1 MKGQTLQVRIAGGME
16 ETLPQQPHSA
26 TLIENMTVDRRT
38 QAFSSR
44 IGFEKYRPSAA
55 VKFAP
60 FTSLGRID
68 SLFVLNQTSGGG
80 RQSILFESGGT
91 LYLYYEVGQESVL
104 SALASRSIPTA
115 TESATVYVQFGD
127 RVIVTNGQ
135 DVPLIIRP
143 WPLGKSAAISP
154 SVVGQIVRP
163 LGWSG
168 APAVPEALRVQPIT
182 AAVGPS
188 GGTSANNYTG
198 SATTNWYPV
207 NPAAISLPSI
217 FGMGASTGAFS
228 NDYRFKVAFVSDTGS
243 VSPLSLEAEVGW
255 DIDTGE
261 AGYRYCPTLRIP
273 LGPRGTVARRVYCT
287 VNGGNQYYFVADV
300 RNNIEELFH
309 AARRSSSFS
318 VAAPG
323 PGESSIFPGRYAHV
337 CAVFKDCLFLDGG
350 RDEGNLLFYSAP
362 GLPDQ
367 FGAANYITLTGGG
380 GAITGLYSHYNN
392 LIIFRENSIDVLT
405 GTYPSFTVQTVTK
418 QVSCRSPQSLDA
430 VPGLGVVFLAQDGI
444 YVLTGGLDG
453 GAVFQV
459 VPIGAP
465 IQKQTVRL
473 TKECAARSVG
483 RYSPQERAYHLY
495 IPVDGDDRPG
505 LGCVY
510 HLEKKGWSIRVGFPV
525 GCIDRTY
532 NGTLIFGH
540 HTGVEA
546 GADSPAGLFAVT
558 ATRALGGT
566 IVADA
571 YSVGSPP
578 TTIYESCWHD
588 FGDAQIKKQVQYVTL
603 WVQTTGSVT
612 VKLKAYKDFE
622 YTVTNTD
629 ERFLYQPPDQ
639 VAQPVYNTGV
649 VGTAVWQDTRLVPI
663 RIPVAVQSCSWF
675 KFRLET
681 TDDILLV
688 GYELD
693 YVSRGTMVI
702 AGKRA

>member
-68 SLFVLNQTSGGG
+68 SLFVLNQTSGGA
-80 RQSILFESGGT
+80 RQSILFESGGS

-104 SALASRSIPTA
+104 VTLVSGRAVPTA
-115 TESATVYVQFGD
+115 TESASVYAQFGD
-127 RVIVTNGQ
+127 RVIITNGQ
-135 DVPLIIRP
+135 DSPLLVRP
-143 WPLGKSAAISP
+143 WPLPKTP
-154 SVVGQIVRP
+154 PLVVAQQVCRS

-168 APAVPEALRVQPIT
+168 PPPAPGGLAVSTVSTVSTGAST
-182 AAVGPS
+182 N
-188 GGTSANNYTG
+188 TYTG
-198 SATTNWYPV
+198 ASTSNWYP
-207 NPAAISLPSI
+207 AYAQAISFPGI
-217 FGMGASTGAFS
+217 FGMGGHNAGDDGIEVNFQFA
-228 NDYRFKVAFVSDTGS
+228 VAFISDTGS
-243 VSPLSLEAEVGW
+243 VSPRSLETDIDW
-255 DIDTGE
+255 DIPSGK
-261 AGYRYCPTLRIP
+261 GYRYCPTLRIP
-273 LGPRGTVARRVYCT
+273 IGPEGTVARRIYGT
-287 VNGGNQYYFVADV
+287 LEDGSQFYFIADV
-300 RNNIEELFH
+300 RNNVEELFH
-309 AARRSSSFS
+309 AFRRSASFS
-318 VAAPG
+318 VAAPAQV
-323 PGESSIFPGRYAHV
+323 ESVVFPVPYARV

-350 RDEGNLLFYSAP
+350 RDSGNVLFYSNP
-362 GLPDQ
+362 GQPDQ
-367 FGAANYITLTGGG
+367 YGGSNYITLTGGG
-380 GAITGLYSHYNN
+380 GSITGLYAHYNN

-418 QVSCRSPQSLDA
+418 QVSCRSPHSLDA

-444 YVLTGGLDG
+444 YALTGGLDG
-453 GAVFQV
+453 GAVFEV
-459 VPIGAP
+459 VPLGAP

-473 TKECAARSVG
+473 TKECAARAVG

-505 LGCVY
+505 LGCVF

-546 GADSPAGLFAVT
+546 GADSPAGVFAVT

-571 YSVGSPP
+571 YSVGTPP

-588 FGDAQIKKQVQYVTL
+588 FGDAQVKKQVQYVTL

-622 YTVTNTD
+622 YTVANTD

-639 VAQPVYNTGV
+639 ASQPVYNTGI
-649 VGTAVWQDTRLVPI
+649 VGTAVWQDPRLVPI

-675 KFRLET
+675 KFRIET